1 MPGGLMNLVSE
12 GQGNVILNG
21 NPTKTFFKTTYAKYT
36 NFGIQKFRIDYE
48 GSKSLR
54 LSEESTFDFKI
65 LRYADLLMD
74 TYISVTLP
82 DIWSPIVPPPKKPGK
97 WVPYEFKWIEN
108 LGFKMISKLVIT
120 CGNQKLFQ
128 CSGDYLLASAQRDMA
143 LAKYNLVNYMTGNIP
158 QYTDPASYGMNKG
171 NYPNAY
177 YYDSSTTPE
186 PSIRG
191 RVIYIPL
198 NVWFVLSSNMAF
210 PLVSLQYNELH
221 IYVTFRPINQLF
233 TIRDV
238 YDSENSYPR
247 VAPDF
252 NTYYMQMYRFLQP
265 PPDTTLG
272 INSYTD
278 KRSIW
283 NTDVN
288 LVCSYC
294 FLSNEEQRVFA
305 LKEQNYLIKQVNET
319 IHYNVTGSNKIDL
332 NCTSGM
338 VTSWMFYFQRSD
350 VNLRNEWSN
359 YTNFPYSS
367 PPNFISPAPI
377 VGSEPFYF
385 LDSSTT
391 SSIGPGINTN
401 NTLTNLF
408 ITKTYSIENTK
419 DILIDLSILFDGEY
433 RENTQPS
440 GVYNYLEKY
449 IKTPSFITGSLGLYC
464 YNFNLETASISP
476 SGAINI
482 SRFNN
487 IQFEFNTIIPPL
499 DLLAQSMDICDPST
513 GQVIGVN
520 KPYWNIYQYNFNI
533 YLFEEKYNILKFS
546 GGNAGLLWAY

>member
-12 GQGNVILNG
+12 GQGNIILNG
-21 NPTKTFFKTTYAKYT
+21 NPTKSFFKTTYAKYT

-82 DIWSPIVPPPKKPGK
+82 DIWSPIIPPPKTPGK
-97 WVPYEFKWIEN
+97 WEPYEFKWIEN

-128 CSGDYLLASAQRDMA
+128 CSGDYLLASAQRDMGA
-143 LAKYNLVNYMTGNIP
+143 PKFNLLNYMTGNIP
-158 QYTDPASYGMNKG
+158 QYTDPSLYGVNKG

-177 YYDSSTTPE
+177 YQDSSTTPE

-198 NVWFVLSSNMAF
+198 NVWFVLNSSMAF

-238 YDSENSYPR
+238 YDSDNGYPR

-319 IHYNVTGSNKIDL
+319 INYNVTGSNKIDL
-332 NCTSGM
+332 NSTSGM
-338 VTSWMFYFQRSD
+338 VISWMFYFQRSD

-359 YTNFPYSS
+359 YTNWPYNYL
-367 PPNFISPAPI
+367 PQDLIQAPTNGTWPI
-377 VGSEPFYF
+377 ERSNTVVEV
-385 LDSSTT
+385 
-391 SSIGPGINTN
+391 GPGVNTDGF
-401 NTLTNLF
+401 LTGWM
-408 ITKTYSIENTK
+408 ITGNYNFENTK
-419 DILIDLSILFDGEY
+419 DILVTMGILLDGIY
-433 RENTQPS
+433 RENQQPS
-440 GVYNYLEKY
+440 GVYNYIEKY
-449 IKTPSFITGSLGLYC
+449 TRTNGSGKNGLYV
-464 YNFNLETASISP
+464 YNFCMNTSNNDLQP
-476 SGAINI
+476 SGAMNM
-482 SRFNN
+482 SRFTN
-487 IQFEFNTIIPPL
+487 IELETVTINPPI
-499 DLLAQSMDICDPST
+499 DPNAQSLVICDPQS
-513 GQVIGVN
+513 GNVVGIN
-520 KPYWNIYQYNFNI
+520 KPTWRIYDYYYNMV
-533 YLFEEKYNILKFS
+533 LFEERYNVVNFI
-546 GGNAGLLWAY
+546 GGNCGLLYAT